1 MNTGVVIGC
10 FNYPKLIEL
19 QINLIR
25 FHNGPVPIFI
35 SDDCSSK
42 SNTYKYYEDL
52 MELATKYTDV
62 TVWSNPQR
70 LGHAGGDLVAFHLG
84 IQWAYFRKLP
94 YLIKL
99 SQRMCIDI
107 HDWITPCV
115 AGLVKSGLK
124 VSSAPCVEGKTH
136 FPIRTEFVLMDTKA
150 WYHPNILNEFRMQSA
165 QGNAAEMIIWNVIE
179 KYFSGFMAKL
189 PLLKED
195 RMYPYPGIVWHCSHS
210 IGNYQALADRFNL
223 QLDKGFTCQGW
234 HLDPDYKT

>member
-1 MNTGVVIGC
+1 MNTGIVLGC

-42 SNTYKYYEDL
+42 AGKYQYYENL
-52 MELATKYTDV
+52 MELAKKYTDV

-84 IQWAYFRKLP
+84 IQWAYFRRLP

-99 SQRMCIDI
+99 SQRMCVDI
-107 HDWITPCV
+107 HDWINPCLSS
-115 AGLVKSGLK
+115 LVQSNLK
-124 VSSAPCVEGKTH
+124 VSSYACIEGKTT
-136 FPIRTEFVLMDTKA
+136 FPIRTEFVLLDTKA
-150 WYHPNILNEFRMQSA
+150 WYHSNILNEFRMQST
-165 QGNAAEMIIWNVIE
+165 QGHAAETIIWNVIE
-179 KYFSGFMAKL
+179 KYFDGKMANL

-195 RMYPYPGIVWHCSHS
+195 RLKPYPGIIWHCSHTLE
-210 IGNYQALADRFNL
+210 NYKALAERFSL
-223 QLDKGFTCQGW
+223 QLDPGFAVTGW
-234 HLDPDYKT
+234 HLDPEYKS

>member
-1 MNTGVVIGC
+1 MNTGVVLGC

-42 SNTYKYYEDL
+42 SNNYKYYEDL

-99 SQRMCIDI
+99 SQRMCVDI

-124 VSSAPCVEGKTH
+124 VSSASCVEGGTT

-150 WYHPNILNEFRMQSA
+150 WYHPNILNEFRMQST
-165 QGNAAEMIIWNVIE
+165 QGHAAESIIWRVID
-179 KYFSGFMAKL
+179 KYFEGKMAIL
-189 PLLKED
+189 PILKED
-195 RMYPYPGIVWHCSHS
+195 RLYPYPGIVWHCSHTLE
-210 IGNYQALADRFNL
+210 NYKALAERFSL
-223 QLDKGFTCQGW
+223 TLDKGFAVTGW